1 MRLLLLGSIATLVS
15 LLLSAV
21 VLRYVR
27 ARGVLDVPGDRSSH
41 LAPTPRGGGLAV
53 VCVVLVGVALLLATG
68 RLPSSGGAALL
79 GGGVLIA
86 LVGWRDDV
94 RGVPARARLA
104 VHLVAAIWA

>member
-27 ARGVLDVPGDRSSH
+27 ARGVFDVPVDRSSH

-53 VCVVLVGVALLLATG
+53 V
-68 RLPSSGGAALL
+68 
-79 GGGVLIA
+79 
-86 LVGWRDDV
+86 
-94 RGVPARARLA
+94 
-104 VHLVAAIWA
+104 